1 MQAMSNRFAMRVS
14 AIQRKVT
21 ARAGRSGKTSYG
33 DLSARLSAAR
43 KRVAQARR
51 GH

>member
-1 MQAMSNRFAMRVS
+1 MQAVSNRFAVRVS

-21 ARAGRSGKTSYG
+21 ARAGRAGKTSYG
-33 DLSARLSAAR
+33 DLSARLTQAR
-43 KRVAQARR
+43 KQLAQARR